1 MLFADSV
8 VLAGSLVPGLL
19 VLFIWLGFALWD
31 VGGAVRPLH
40 AFSLVWSMLVSF
52 L

>member
-1 MLFADSV
+1 MLFTGSV
-8 VLAGSLVPGLL
+8 VLASSLVPGLL
-19 VLFIWLGFALWD
+19 VLFVWLGFVLWG

-40 AFSLVWSMLVSF
+40 AFSLVWSLLVYF